1 MQMQMQP
8 PNENRQQKRH
18 SVEKRMSLE
27 AKRSSLDKRA
37 SLEIKLH
44 DGMIVVDEEERNR
57 LLRKTNAGGT
67 NGGVI
72 NHPQVHNHFQSPPPR
87 SVSSPTG
94 GFAPVGSPGL
104 PQPQYAQQPQFSQ
117 RPPTQPG
124 PQPQFIPQGG
134 YVHPNQRPPFNPQQG
149 PTPGMAFQGPP
160 RQGSLTSP
168 SQFSPPQF
176 QQQLQRPPP
185 PMQQQQQQFSPSMMN
200 MPPPSPQG
208 FPGSGAPL
216 QQSQPMMPGGRPMYS
231 GSVRPP
237 LGSQQPPQVPN
248 QFGPPSLGLP
258 NIGRHSPMMLDLQ
271 SQTWDSSKVGPDTIT
286 PATLPGPSNNAIP
299 IGSTGPQ
306 QPPQPVPAAASTGIK
321 TPATIQEEEQFS
333 EVEEDDEYYDDDN
346 ESAGSF
352 LSFDEETED
361 NTEYNAIV
369 DYDLLDMIMGG
380 STDYDAPM
388 PRATHERRVVFN
400 QLVKAQSLVR
410 VLKDGEALS
419 PIGNGGDPDGDTE
432 FEESESEIEED
443 DYDQESE
450 EEEVYDESPP
460 SPILQVVNMLPL
472 RPADLEGQEVSEV
485 AAPPP
490 EITPRGVSLKMNP
503 DGTIAAESSS
513 PPKVASALLVNVP
526 QGVHVELGNVAT
538 PPSLAPVVTTATSAA
553 TGTET
558 SPITTSANASSV
570 PRKKVRHVQ
579 IQTRGATMKTQ
590 QTMTD
595 LTMATTDT
603 DFSDEFN
610 EFPSGAVVSKAQ
622 PASATVDSSTAST
635 AGRDD
640 PEPPLPDPRI
650 ADLES
655 ERDFLQSQNHALQ
668 ETITRLQEEANARQV
683 EREEAQAKFDKL
695 SGQAMRKIKELVAER
710 QVLEVEME
718 GLKGQVRSN
727 FIVTNTAIPKNI
739 EQLEI
744 VEEKNPKPVLTTV
757 EFVLVFVGLA
767 FAVFLTALDQTIVV
781 VALQAIAEE
790 FSSLDQINWIATA

>member
-1 MQMQMQP
+1 MQMQP

-57 LLRKTNAGGT
+57 LMRKSNVGGGGGA
-67 NGGVI
+67 NGGVVI
-72 NHPQVHNHFQSPPPR
+72 NHPQVHNHFQAPPPAR

-94 GFAPVGSPGL
+94 GFAPVGFPG
-104 PQPQYAQQPQFSQ
+104 QPQYGQHQLSQ

-124 PQPQFIPQGG
+124 QQQFIPQGG
-134 YVHPNQRPPFNPQQG
+134 FVHPNQRPPFNPQQS
-149 PTPGMAFQGPP
+149 PMAPGMAFQGPP

-176 QQQLQRPPP
+176 QQQFLRPPP
-185 PMQQQQQQFSPSMMN
+185 PMQQQQQLQQQFPPSMMN

-216 QQSQPMMPGGRPMYS
+216 QQQSQPMMPGSRPLYS
-231 GSVRPP
+231 GNVPPP
-237 LGSQQPPQVPN
+237 LGGGQQPPQIPN

-258 NIGRHSPMMLDLQ
+258 SIGRHSPMLDLQ
-271 SQTWDSSKVGPDTIT
+271 SQTWDSSKVAPDAIT
-286 PATLPGPSNNAIP
+286 PATLIPPGPFNNIP
-299 IGSTGPQ
+299 IGSAGPL
-306 QPPQPVPAAASTGIK
+306 PPVPAAAGAVGIK

-333 EVEEDDEYYDDDN
+333 DVEEDDEYYDDDN

-432 FEESESEIEED
+432 FEESESEIED
-443 DYDQESE
+443 DEYDQESDE
-450 EEEVYDESPP
+450 EDEVYDESPP
-460 SPILQVVNMLPL
+460 SPIIQVVNMLPL
-472 RPADLEGQEVSEV
+472 RPADLEGQELVEV
-485 AAPPP
+485 AQAPP

-503 DGTIAAESSS
+503 DGTIATESSS
-513 PPKVASALLVNVP
+513 PPKAASAPLASVP
-526 QGVHVELGNVAT
+526 QGVVAEFSNVASQPLPL
-538 PPSLAPVVTTATSAA
+538 PPMVTTAATSTS
-553 TGTET
+553 TGIET
-558 SPITTSANASSV
+558 SPITMSGDAPSL

-595 LTMATTDT
+595 LTMANTA
-603 DFSDEFN
+603 DFSAEFN

-635 AGRDD
+635 TSRD
-640 PEPPLPDPRI
+640 EPQPALPDPRI

-655 ERDFLQSQNHALQ
+655 ERDFLQAQNQALQ
-668 ETITRLQEEANARQV
+668 ETIARLQEEANARKV

-718 GLKGQVRSN
+718 GLKGQVSG
-727 FIVTNTAIPKNI
+727 
-739 EQLEI
+739 LE
-744 VEEKNPKPVLTTV
+744 
-757 EFVLVFVGLA
+757 
-767 FAVFLTALDQTIVV
+767 
-781 VALQAIAEE
+781 
-790 FSSLDQINWIATA
+790 SLLGKWTMEG